1 MQGKIPHGSRRSLVP
16 WPVPLPVAAVSAIVA
31 FVLWLSGTAP
41 LGLLAATATTPE
53 FLFALT
59 AVILVGLVAATSIA
73 LASYHAT
80 PFANLRN
87 GHILIAGGAGFIGSH
102 IAARL
107 VSEGQRVRILNNLSG
122 GKLPNIEPIID
133 AVEFIEGNIW
143 DTVRRAVEDV
153 DVDVIF
159 HEAAEPSVPRSIAD
173 PAATFANNL
182 GGTLNVLTAA
192 RDAGMSRVVF
202 AFTCAIY
209 GDDPQLPKR
218 EALASAPLSPYAM
231 SKLIGDGQHGPGNP
245 RPDAAGQCDPGLR
258 IGPNGK
264 YPAFAG
270 RCFRGAR
277 CAGLHGAR

>member
-1 MQGKIPHGSRRSLVP
+1 MQGRISPGSRRSLVP
-16 WPVPLPVAAVSAIVA
+16 WPVLFPVAAVSAIVA

-87 GHILIAGGAGFIGSH
+87 GRILIAGGAEFIGSH

-122 GKLPNIEPIID
+122 GKPPNIEPIID
-133 AVEFIEGNIW
+133 AVEFVGFIEGNIRDI

-153 DVDVIF
+153 DVDVSSTRP
-159 HEAAEPSVPRSIAD
+159 PSHRS
-173 PAATFANNL
+173 
-182 GGTLNVLTAA
+182 
-192 RDAGMSRVVF
+192 RDR
-202 AFTCAIY
+202 
-209 GDDPQLPKR
+209 
-218 EALASAPLSPYAM
+218 SP
-231 SKLIGDGQHGPGNP
+231 IPP
-245 RPDAAGQCDPGLR
+245 RPLPTSM
-258 IGPNGK
+258 
-264 YPAFAG
+264 
-270 RCFRGAR
+270 AR
-277 CAGLHGAR
+277 SMC